1 MIYKYQTFRKETF
14 RFWKCL
20 FYHVFSEYNVDT
32 PIVQMTNH
40 IYLISEGLYKSSMK
54 QYLEST
60 PLKRFIQC
68 FKREC
73 SPFTIKIGLKKQKKN
88 LLNEKIISIYTT

>member
-20 FYHVFSEYNVDT
+20 FSHVILEYIIDT

-40 IYLISEGLYKSSMK
+40 IYLKSEGLYKSSMK
-54 QYLEST
+54 QYAGIEQEISN
-60 PLKRFIQC
+60 
-68 FKREC
+68 
-73 SPFTIKIGLKKQKKN
+73 TIYELY
-88 LLNEKIISIYTT
+88 EDSR

>member
-20 FYHVFSEYNVDT
+20 FYHVISEYNVDT

-40 IYLISEGLYKSSMK
+40 IYLKSEGLYKSSMK
-54 QYLEST
+54 QYVVIEQEISN
-60 PLKRFIQC
+60 
-68 FKREC
+68 
-73 SPFTIKIGLKKQKKN
+73 TIFELY
-88 LLNEKIISIYTT
+88 EDSR

>member
-20 FYHVFSEYNVDT
+20 FYHVISEYIVDP

-54 QYLEST
+54 QYVGIEQEISN
-60 PLKRFIQC
+60 
-68 FKREC
+68 
-73 SPFTIKIGLKKQKKN
+73 TIVELYGDPH
-88 LLNEKIISIYTT
+88 